1 MRHGLGPCRTEE
13 QWPIALRKPTS
24 LSPFHRLNDPPYG
37 ECFRGDRGS
46 LGNNDAGDHRANT
59 FPVTQC
65 QGVGSLVQEHVAV
78 DVANTFGAIRE
89 AELRHRAKA
98 EVAPTPFPE
107 TLHLSEFCDLAQA
120 LTERFL
126 IKAASPIDACEALL
140 LAICLEHTHLKSVG
154 EAQNVLVVLS
164 EIMGCDELNGADQI
178 VFENL
183 ARCQVAVAKQ
193 MGALSV
199 QKGGA

>member
-1 MRHGLGPCRTEE
+1 MPLKKESILECLNWEHVDVGTVLLLVCMEGIEPGEWSDEE
-13 QWPIALRKPTS
+13 KCA
-24 LSPFHRLNDPPYG
+24 
-37 ECFRGDRGS
+37 
-46 LGNNDAGDHRANT
+46 
-59 FPVTQC
+59 V
-65 QGVGSLVQEHVAV
+65 VGSIDSEAGYETHYHRV

-140 LAICLEHTHLKSVG
+140 LAICLEHTHLTSVG

-193 MGALSV
+193 VGALSV

>member
-1 MRHGLGPCRTEE
+1 MPLKKESILNCINWDYTEVGTLLFLMGEDGLEPEDWTAEE
-13 QWPIALRKPTS
+13 KDAVVGAILGAAEADERLHNIDIANAL
-24 LSPFHRLNDPPYG
+24 
-37 ECFRGDRGS
+37 
-46 LGNNDAGDHRANT
+46 
-59 FPVTQC
+59 
-65 QGVGSLVQEHVAV
+65 
-78 DVANTFGAIRE
+78 GAIRE

-98 EVAPTPFPE
+98 EVAPTSFSE
-107 TLHLSEFCDLAQA
+107 TLHLSEFCDLAKA

-126 IKAASPIDACEALL
+126 IKSASPIDACEALL
-140 LAICLEHTHLKSVG
+140 LAICLEHTHLTSVG